1 MVVNYDI
8 PNQVTSPVFLLMERR
23 FSIGGK
29 TSFYYYEHVFLLIE
43 CDVCAR
49 GLDIP
54 NVALVVNYD
63 MPNQVTAVDLRA
75 WFHHTI
81 SGSTL
86 HVSVFKRKIMKKMMM
101 KIRIQAPRSF
111 YK

>member
-1 MVVNYDI
+1 MTLGRCPLSIFFSRGTPPRKPTNPESII
-8 PNQVTSPVFLLMERR
+8 PTKVLVAT
-23 FSIGGK
+23 
-29 TSFYYYEHVFLLIE
+29 
-43 CDVCAR
+43 DVCAR

-54 NVALVVNYD
+54 NVAMVVNYD

-81 SGSTL
+81 SGLTL
-86 HVSVFKRKIMKKMMM
+86 HVSVFKRKIIKKMMM
-101 KIRIQAPRSF
+101 KTRIQAPRSF